1 MKVLFALTAA
11 ALLAGC
17 ATTENQQ
24 LAQAECKVHP
34 ITTRSYTDVRKPA
47 TSGIDQADAQATLAN
62 SDYRMRQLQTRGLAM
77 NNVEDAL
84 RDCSMA
90 R

>member
-1 MKVLFALTAA
+1 MKALFALAAA

-17 ATTENQQ
+17 ATTENTQV
-24 LAQAECKVHP
+24 AQAECKVHP
-34 ITTRSYTDVRKPA
+34 ITTRSYTDVQKP
-47 TSGIDQADAQATLAN
+47 TTNSINRADAEASLAN
-62 SDYRMRQLQTRGLAM
+62 SDYRMRQLRVQGLAM

-84 RDCSMA
+84 RDCSMV